1 MNTGFGVIDQ
11 ESSRR
16 YRTVEFGAIRPPRA
30 APLEQ
35 RLLAIYQ
42 GLTEVIRRHRPDRVA
57 VEGIYQAKNVRS
69 ALTLGHARGAVLLAA
84 ASANLPLSTFAPST
98 VKAHV
103 SGYGLADKEQ
113 VSWMVSRL
121 LRLPA
126 DLPAGDAADALAL
139 AICGA
144 DLSPDVEPVAKR

>member
-1 MNTGFGVIDQ
+1 MNTGFGVIDL

-16 YRTVEFGAIRPPRA
+16 YRAIDFGTIRPPRTA
-30 APLEQ
+30 HLEQ
-35 RLLAIYQ
+35 RLLAIFQ
-42 GLTEVIRRHRPDRVA
+42 GLAEVIARHQPERVA

-84 ASANLPLSTFAPST
+84 ATAKLPLFTFAPST

-103 SGYGLADKEQ
+103 SGYGLADKQQ

-121 LRLPA
+121 LNLPG

-139 AICGA
+139 ALCGA
-144 DLSPDVEPVAKR
+144 DLPPDADLSPTR

>member
-1 MNTGFGVIDQ
+1 VNTGFGVIEMD
-11 ESSRR
+11 SSRR
-16 YRTVEFGAIRPPRA
+16 YRAVDFGAIRPPRLA
-30 APLEQ
+30 KLEQ
-35 RLLAIYQ
+35 RLLCIYQ
-42 GLTEVIRRHRPDRVA
+42 GLADVITRNRPERVA

-84 ASANLPLSTFAPST
+84 ASAELPLCTFAPST

-103 SGYGLADKEQ
+103 TGYGLADKQQ

-121 LRLPA
+121 LRLPT

-139 AICGA
+139 ALCGA
-144 DLSPDVEPVAKR
+144 DLPSEPEPAASR

>member
-1 MNTGFGVIDQ
+1 M
-11 ESSRR
+11 E
-16 YRTVEFGAIRPPRA
+16 A
-30 APLEQ
+30 
-35 RLLAIYQ
+35 RLLVIFR
-42 GLTEVIRRHRPDRVA
+42 GLCEVISRHKPLRVA

-69 ALTLGHARGAVLLAA
+69 ALTLGHARGAALLAA
-84 ASANLPLSTFAPST
+84 AQAGLPLTAFAPAT

-103 SGYGLADKEQ
+103 SGYGLADKQQ

-126 DLPAGDAADALAL
+126 DLVPGDASDALAL

-144 DLSPDVEPVAKR
+144 DLTPNPDAPPAP

>member
-1 MNTGFGVIDQ
+1 MK
-11 ESSRR
+11 
-16 YRTVEFGAIRPPRA
+16 GA
-30 APLEQ
+30 LEV
-35 RLLAIYQ
+35 RLLHIFR
-42 GLTEVIRRHRPDRVA
+42 GLSLIIKTHAPDRVA

-69 ALTLGHARGAVLLAA
+69 ALTLGHARGAALLAA
-84 ASANLPLSTFAPST
+84 AAAGLPLAAFPPST

-121 LRLPA
+121 LGLPA
-126 DLPAGDAADALAL
+126 DLAPGDASDALAL

-144 DLSPDVEPVAKR
+144 DLMPIPEARARP

>member
-1 MNTGFGVIDQ
+1 MID
-11 ESSRR
+11 
-16 YRTVEFGAIRPPRA
+16 FGAIRPPVK
-30 APLEQ
+30 APLEV
-35 RLLAIYQ
+35 RLLHIFR
-42 GLTEVIRRHRPDRVA
+42 GLSQVIEKHTPDRVA

-69 ALTLGHARGAVLLAA
+69 ALTLGHARGAALLAA
-84 ASANLPLSTFAPST
+84 AQANLPLAAFPPST

-121 LRLPA
+121 LGLPA
-126 DLPAGDAADALAL
+126 DLPPGDASDALAL

-144 DLSPDVEPVAKR
+144 DLMPEPEPLPRP